1 MTAVFHVVL
10 PILLI
15 GGAMITSPL
24 FVPGEVLVH
33 FVSGSAGNS
42 AVEKAIRV
50 TPPDLQALASVVE
63 ELQAATRIP
72 LKATRVSSGNWVVLN
87 VEPGPLVDRAAGYLR
102 VRKNI
107 ESVEVVALE
116 PPSQGLIPR
125 QKELQ
130 VRFTSR
136 SPESVIVSKRM
147 SGAEKKP
154 FERLVSELSEALG
167 LPLKGYVQ
175 ERNLLLLE
183 IDLKALTPILVERL
197 KTLPDVEF
205 AQPNYRAGFRPSP

>member
-15 GGAMITSPL
+15 GGAMTSSPP

-33 FVSGSAGNS
+33 FVSGSAGNN
-42 AVEKAIRV
+42 AVEKAIQV

-87 VEPGPLVDRAAGYLR
+87 VEPGPLADRAAGDLR

-116 PPSQGLIPR
+116 PPPQGLIPR
-125 QKELQ
+125 PKGLQ

-136 SPESVIVSKRM
+136 SPESVIVSKKM
-147 SGAEKKP
+147 SGAEKKRFDP
-154 FERLVSELSEALG
+154 AR
-167 LPLKGYVQ
+167 Q
-175 ERNLLLLE
+175 R
-183 IDLKALTPILVERL
+183 VERGPRPATQGIRPG
-197 KTLPDVEF
+197 KGSTVARDRSRGAHPDPRGA
-205 AQPNYRAGFRPSP
+205 AQSPS

>member
-10 PILLI
+10 PIVLI
-15 GGAMITSPL
+15 GGAMISSPP

-33 FVSGSAGNS
+33 FVSGSAGNN
-42 AVEKAIRV
+42 AVEKAVHV

-63 ELQAATRIP
+63 ELQVATRIP

-87 VEPGPLVDRAAGYLR
+87 VEPGPLADRAAGDLR

-116 PPSQGLIPR
+116 PPPQGLIPR
-125 QKELQ
+125 PKALQ

-136 SPESVIVSKRM
+136 SPESVIVSKKR
-147 SGAEKKP
+147 SGAEKKR
-154 FERLVSELSEALG
+154 FTRLVSELSEALG
-167 LPLKGYVQ
+167 LPLRGYVR
-175 ERNLLLLE
+175 ERDLLLLE
-183 IDLKALTPILVERL
+183 IDLTALTPILVERL
-197 KTLPDVEF
+197 KALPDVEF